1 MSEKLYKAVRPNGR
15 DFRTDT
21 VQWAPEKVKARR
33 GRLVK
38 HPTAESVGADASRS
52 LSVFADPTDLPG
64 ASWPMRLLVVE
75 PEGEAITP
83 EPDSMPNK
91 RAGVA
96 FRVLEEVDPSERFG
110 PQGPEVANVI
120 HRAQLLTPAEI
131 RDLDAA
137 RHAAGDAA
145 WYAAG
150 DAARH
155 AAGDAAWEVAGEAA
169 GAVAIRDLVGGHGF
183 TQSHYDTLTGPWR
196 KVVGPVHPD
205 DKPLP

>member
-15 DFRTDT
+15 DFRTNT
-21 VQWAPEKVKARR
+21 VQWAPEKGKARK

-38 HPTAESVGADASRS
+38 HPTAVSVGADASRY
-52 LSVFADPTDLPG
+52 LSVSADPTDLPG
-64 ASWPMRLLVVE
+64 SSWPMRLLVVE

-83 EPDSMPNK
+83 EPGSMPNK
-91 RAGVA
+91 RAAVA

-120 HRAQLLTPAEI
+120 HRAQLLTPAETH
-131 RDLDAA
+131 DLYAAWDAA
-137 RHAAGDAA
+137 RDAARGAARGAAWDAA
-145 WYAAG
+145 WYAARG
-150 DAARH
+150 AAR
-155 AAGDAAWEVAGEAA
+155 AVA
-169 GAVAIRDLVGGHGF
+169 GAVAIRDLVGKHGF

-196 KVVGPVHPD
+196 RVVGPVHPD